1 MYFLSPF
8 SNSDGPNLRN
18 GTSVLLTRLFESE
31 DDDEYEDDPR
41 MSRSSSLPICH
52 TYHWR
57 DIFLEMLHFNDS
69 DLRFLVET
77 VATDRRDYDH
87 IVSLVRDKDD
97 LLEPMLQDPE
107 LIRRLFEEEQN
118 LVRVSPYF
126 LFSVL
131 LLQVRRDLEETAYV
145 QEVDFKGK
153 RIPVFEAAA
162 VTDLLGRAVVRDY
175 LADMLA
181 SFTRTNSGV
190 IYWRERGTLHKR
202 RFSDLDIDDMVD
214 LARII
219 DPEMRPALHKRMADV
234 ALFLSGIFPD
244 HLTLFA
250 ARHRSRFTAKRT
262 LKDYEQQGSR
272 FFRMAAQETDQSQW
286 RPAMGMLAEK
296 FTLGR
301 WALNTLSD
309 RYLKTQRE
317 HYFRSPNGDS

>member
-1 MYFLSPF
+1 MA
-8 SNSDGPNLRN
+8 LRC
-18 GTSVLLTRLFESE
+18 GITAAESHGSKPARTNE
-31 DDDEYEDDPR
+31 IANHAH
-41 MSRSSSLPICH
+41 SRRVFRPTVICH
-52 TYHWR
+52 TCHWH

-77 VATDRRDYDH
+77 VATERRDYDH
-87 IVSLVRDKDD
+87 ILNLVRDKDD

-118 LVRVSPYF
+118 LVRVSPHF
-126 LFSVL
+126 LFTVL
-131 LLQVRRDLEETAYV
+131 LLQVRRDLEEKAYV
-145 QEVDFKGK
+145 LEMDFKGK

-181 SFTRTNSGV
+181 SFTRTNSEV
-190 IYWRERGTLHKR
+190 VYWRERGAWHKR

-214 LARII
+214 LARVI
-219 DPEMRPALHKRMADV
+219 DPEMRPALYKRIADI

-250 ARHRSRFTAKRT
+250 GWYQSRFTAKRT

-272 FFRMAAQETDQSQW
+272 FFRVAAQETDQSQW

-296 FTLGR
+296 FTLAR

-309 RYLKTQRE
+309 RYLKTQRG
-317 HYFRSPNGDS
+317 HYFRSPNGGG